1 MYKKNTNFF
10 VEESEDSIILYNNDN
25 NEKLLVLNE
34 IGSLIFNEIDKL
46 DISEII
52 ERIIT
57 KYEVNE
63 DELRKDIEVY
73 INNLM
78 KLQIIYKE

>member
-52 ERIIT
+52 DRIIT